1 MTVTVYVYD
10 DTHTVIVNTSANQ
23 GSTTMYDKTI
33 KLYQGID
40 NTVKFALK
48 HNDRRAVDLTNLTV
62 TFNIV
67 NATTNESIL
76 ARPLTVTNEKDG
88 LAELSLPAS
97 AIDDVAGTFY
107 NYSLYTTDALSKQQV
122 VFTDLNE
129 AAKGTL
135 EVVEGVASSPR
146 ITEEM
151 STFTQTTGNQ
161 ITAGNFLIGVEYT
174 ITTPGTTDFT
184 LIGAADSNAGTVFI
198 ATGKGTGDGTA
209 KEPDWYYSNAVSGAT
224 ERNLTSSSHTIAT
237 YTSSFDGAYKI
248 QGNMNAT
255 ASTNDADW
263 FDITLDNGNISVTVA
278 NTTAIES
285 YNFTTHAKWIRV
297 TYDPYTSN
305 SGTFEK
311 VLLRN

>member
-10 DTHTVIVNTSANQ
+10 DTHTVIVNTSASQ

-48 HNDRRAVDLTNLTV
+48 DNDRKAVDLTNLTV

-67 NATTNESIL
+67 DATTNESIL
-76 ARPLTVTNEKDG
+76 ARPLTVTNAVKG

-107 NYSLYTTDALSKQQV
+107 NYSLYTTNASSKQQV

-135 EVVEGVASSPR
+135 EVVEGINSNPR
-146 ITEEM
+146 Q
-151 STFTQTTGNQ
+151 TQQ
-161 ITAGNFLIGVEYT
+161 ITFES
-174 ITTPGTTDFT
+174 
-184 LIGAADSNAGTVFI
+184 SNPTFSNPKVGKA
-198 ATGKGTGDGTA
+198 ATGET
-209 KEPDWYYSNAVSGAT
+209 WYYSSAVSGAS
-224 ERNLTSSSHTIAT
+224 ERNLTSAKHTIAL
-237 YTSSFDGAYKI
+237 YSDGFDGDFI
-248 QGNMNAT
+248 VEGSMENT
-255 ASTNDADW
+255 
-263 FDITLDNGNISVTVA
+263 A
-278 NTTAIES
+278 NTTQPDEWFYIKLDGESNDYVSLTNATTIAS
-285 YNFTTHAKWIRV
+285 YNFTSMAKWIRIIYLPTTTPDDV
-297 TYDPYTSN
+297 GKIT
-305 SGTFEK
+305 K